1 MRLAIALVV
10 LASLMVPA
18 GAAQAPEYVLRITDH
33 AFVPSTLTIPAG
45 QRVQLSVR
53 NERRQPSEFESF
65 ELNREKVVAPASTV
79 TVWVGP
85 LPAGKYKIFDDFNPS
100 TAGWIVATAAPP
112 ALAR

>member
-65 ELNREKVVAPASTV
+65 ELNREKVVAPASTEAARTMRWKACVSTV
-79 TVWVGP
+79 TSYW
-85 LPAGKYKIFDDFNPS
+85 PAAS
-100 TAGWIVATAAPP
+100 AGT
-112 ALAR
+112 L